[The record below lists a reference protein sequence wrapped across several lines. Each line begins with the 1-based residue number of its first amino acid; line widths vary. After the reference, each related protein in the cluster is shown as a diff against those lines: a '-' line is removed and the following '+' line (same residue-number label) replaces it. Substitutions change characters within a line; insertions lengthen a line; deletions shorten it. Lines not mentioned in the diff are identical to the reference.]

1 MHGQQSPKTHK
12 GHIAI
17 LLGGIILF
25 VIFAGCA
32 SSPSQDRTSPV
43 PVPAPSQSGSCA
55 DKPCF
60 ITAANDCGSLEI
72 TMQEDIGTF
81 RYSSSPSFSQ
91 NCTFTKTLVSLN
103 SSESQ
108 AMKNMLE
115 GKNMTCR
122 YTKGKFDQRL
132 VTTLTGGME
141 YCRGDLKDNLGR
153 LMIFT

>member
-32 SSPSQDRTSPV
+32 SSPPQNSRCS
-43 PVPAPSQSGSCA
+43 
-55 DKPCF
+55 DKTCF